1 MSASDPKRTSGCP
14 LTGLFWTVTMYC
26 PELTVANPRRRRIK
40 TNSRGKK
47 AAKLEGS
54 HGPFIGPCLFAVSHV
69 IPCNATSSALAKEAE
84 VNGVRLQYL
93 EQGSGEPVVFV
104 HGIISDHRVWD
115 PIIRDEIARKYRF
128 IALTQRY
135 FGIGLWKDDG
145 KEFSVATFADDLAKF
160 ITSLNAGPVHLV
172 GWSFGGHV
180 ATTMAVQNP
189 SLVRSLVLYEAS
201 VMSVLSADS
210 TEGKV
215 AREDRDRIFAPGAAA
230 SKAGDPVK
238 ATRLLL
244 EALFQ
249 LPPGGSDREPQA
261 FQTMLD
267 DNARTTLLAFAA
279 PPPPDLTCN
288 VLKNFTKPTLV
299 MRGEK
304 TQPSYVMMNEAIGKC
319 VPGAVQIVLPN
330 VNHDGPIRDPAG
342 FSAAVVGFLSKQ
354 PGL

>member
-1 MSASDPKRTSGCP
+1 MGRRDRAIIQTRFG
-14 LTGLFWTVTMYC
+14 
-26 PELTVANPRRRRIK
+26 LTVANPRRRRIK

-47 AAKLEGS
+47 AAKLGGS
-54 HGPFIGPCLFAVSHV
+54 HGPFIGPRLFAVSLV
-69 IPCNATSSALAKEAE
+69 IPCGATPFPLAKEAE

-93 EQGSGEPVVFV
+93 EQGSGEPAVFV
-104 HGIISDHRVWD
+104 HGVMSDHRLWD
-115 PIIRDEIARKYRF
+115 PIIRDEIASKYRF

-135 FGIGLWKDDG
+135 FGTGPWKDDG

-201 VMSVLSADS
+201 VMSVLPADS

-215 AREDRDRIFAPGAAA
+215 AREDRGRIFAPAAAA

-244 EALFQ
+244 EAVFQ

-267 DNARTTLLAFAA
+267 DNARTTPLLFRA
-279 PPPPDLTCN
+279 PPPPDITCDT
-288 VLKNFTKPTLV
+288 LMKFTRPTLV

-304 TQPSYVMMNEAIGKC
+304 TLTSYVMMSDAIGEC
-319 VPGAVQIVLPN
+319 VPGALQIVLPM
-330 VNHDGPIRDPAG
+330 VNHDGPARDPAG
-342 FSAAVVGFLSKQ
+342 FSAAVIGFLSKQ

>member
-1 MSASDPKRTSGCP
+1 
-14 LTGLFWTVTMYC
+14 MYC

-54 HGPFIGPCLFAVSHV
+54 HGPFIGPCLFAVNLV

-104 HGIISDHRVWD
+104 HGVFSDYRLWD

-135 FGIGLWKDDG
+135 FGTGPWKDDG

-172 GWSFGGHV
+172 GWPFGGHV
-180 ATTMAVQNP
+180 ATTMAVQNL

-201 VMSVLSADS
+201 VMSVLPADS

-215 AREDRDRIFAPGAAA
+215 AREDRDRIFAPSAAA

-244 EALFQ
+244 EAVFQ

-261 FQTMLD
+261 VQTMLD
-267 DNARTTLLAFAA
+267 DNARTTPLLFRA
-279 PPPPDLTCN
+279 PPPPDITCDMLT
-288 VLKNFTKPTLV
+288 KFARPTLV

-304 TQPSYVMMNEAIGKC
+304 THTSYVMLRSASACRVHCRSFFRRSTMMGRLVI
-319 VPGAVQIVLPN
+319 PQDSVLPLLISCPN
-330 VNHDGPIRDPAG
+330 NQDSDLVRRY
-342 FSAAVVGFLSKQ
+342 SAAA
-354 PGL
+354 

>member
-1 MSASDPKRTSGCP
+1 MELRKVPIGKQANVRYWPEADIPVCTAKCPLLGGKADMTGCGCLLLRSLLEVKRTWLIAAHMSASDPKRTSGCP

-47 AAKLEGS
+47 AAKLKGS
-54 HGPFIGPCLFAVSHV
+54 HGPFLGPCLFAVSHV

-104 HGIISDHRVWD
+104 HGVFSDYRLWD

-135 FGIGLWKDDG
+135 FGTGPWKDDG

-180 ATTMAVQNP
+180 ATTMAVQNL

-201 VMSVLSADS
+201 VMSVLPADS

-215 AREDRDRIFAPGAAA
+215 AREDRDRIFAPSAAA

-244 EALFQ
+244 EAVFQ
-249 LPPGGSDREPQA
+249 LPPGGFDREPQA
-261 FQTMLD
+261 FRTMLD
-267 DNARTTLLAFAA
+267 DNARTT
-279 PPPPDLTCN
+279 PPL
-288 VLKNFTKPTLV
+288 F
-299 MRGEK
+299 R
-304 TQPSYVMMNEAIGKC
+304 
-319 VPGAVQIVLPN
+319 
-330 VNHDGPIRDPAG
+330 
-342 FSAAVVGFLSKQ
+342 
-354 PGL
+354 